1 VIEVLAG
8 LEGTGLAQHLKASR
22 WTYPLVN
29 AGHVLGIALLVGAVI
44 PMDVAILRGRGA
56 TAVRLLR
63 PWAAAGFVLAAACG
77 ALLFLTQAGDYIAN
91 GWFQAKMALLGVA
104 LLNAAL
110 HLRTSGSSLRRAAL
124 ASLVLWPGVLLAG
137 RMIAYS

>member
-1 VIEVLAG
+1 MIEVLAA
-8 LEGTGLAQHLKASR
+8 LEATGLAQHLKASR

-44 PMDVAILRGRGA
+44 PMDVAILRGRA
-56 TAVRLLR
+56 ASAQALLR
-63 PWAAAGFVLAAACG
+63 PFAVAGFVLTLACG
-77 ALLFLTQAGDYIAN
+77 ALLFVTQAGDYIAN
-91 GWFQAKMALLGVA
+91 GWFQAKMALLGAAIV
-104 LLNAAL
+104 NAAL
-110 HLRTSGSSLRRAAL
+110 HLRASGRGLRRAAI